1 MSLTQA
7 EADRLIDVEKR
18 FLVERPVVLPA
29 PGKWWYGDLISVD
42 RREEF
47 RLGIFRGRLGHA
59 RYTAILISHSQSNAV
74 LVRLDVGVL
83 GVHPNPDGTRVA
95 GSHLHLYREGYD
107 DKFAYPIVGY
117 PFSDPDDIVKGIN
130 DFFLFCK
137 VVAPPPIW
145 PRLIP

>member
-117 PFSDPDDIVKGIN
+117 PFSDPDDISRASTTSSC
-130 DFFLFCK
+130 F
-137 VVAPPPIW
+137 A
-145 PRLIP
+145 RLLHRHPSGRG